1 MCDVRK
7 VLRYQRGNQKL
18 QIEEVQTIQWPKE
31 KGQKEKQLSTKHYT
45 ENKRLNNRI
54 PNKTRG

>member
-7 VLRYQRGNQKL
+7 VLRYQRGNHKL

-31 KGQKEKQLSTKHYT
+31 KGTKGKTIIYKTLHRKQEIEQQDPH
-45 ENKRLNNRI
+45 
-54 PNKTRG
+54 